1 MGLVMYALAPSCKA
15 RCRSSLEPSV
25 MMMSNLPAASLR
37 RPSTPSSASVTC
49 TLFRRDK
56 ASTRSCRIIG
66 ESSTTRHEYWAFIA
80 ERLSFELYAAAAVPD
95 KFLRASFAERLS
107 VRKPATRQAPVVGG
121 HEGAARV
128 RADELEKLA
137 VDRDEALFLLEQRV
151 DDDGADGAILE
162 QKRDACLRRRERFT
176 LGDMRHPRQV
186 RSLHDGQHGIER
198 ASAPPALFEA
208 DRRE

>member
-15 RCRSSLEPSV
+15 RCRSSLEPSVVMTMIGTSLWVGSLRTRLTSLRPSMMGMLMSV

-49 TLFRRDK
+49 TLLSRDK

-95 KFLRASFAERLS
+95 KFLRASFAQGLS

-137 VDRDEALFLLEQRV
+137 VDRDE
-151 DDDGADGAILE
+151 
-162 QKRDACLRRRERFT
+162 
-176 LGDMRHPRQV
+176 
-186 RSLHDGQHGIER
+186 
-198 ASAPPALFEA
+198 
-208 DRRE
+208 